1 MSQMEKTYTIVPNK
15 DELFKLENIQLK
27 DGFEFFFSVFFKSH
41 ETDRDNLFRK
51 NNLALFTISE
61 NNKIV
66 INIGNK
72 ENCEYQKYK
81 FIPFDNFVK
90 NIIKKYLVYSADEF
104 TPPQV
109 INSFDT
115 KEGAEEEVTKLT
127 NESIMY
133 DEFTIFYYEEQKE
146 VKC

>member
-1 MSQMEKTYTIVPNK
+1 MNK
-15 DELFKLENIQLK
+15 YI
-27 DGFEFFFSVFFKSH
+27 
-41 ETDRDNLFRK
+41 
-51 NNLALFTISE
+51 
-61 NNKIV
+61 
-66 INIGNK
+66 
-72 ENCEYQKYK
+72 
-81 FIPFDNFVK
+81 
-90 NIIKKYLVYSADEF
+90 VYSADEF

-115 KEGAEEEVTKLT
+115 KEEAEEEVTKLT